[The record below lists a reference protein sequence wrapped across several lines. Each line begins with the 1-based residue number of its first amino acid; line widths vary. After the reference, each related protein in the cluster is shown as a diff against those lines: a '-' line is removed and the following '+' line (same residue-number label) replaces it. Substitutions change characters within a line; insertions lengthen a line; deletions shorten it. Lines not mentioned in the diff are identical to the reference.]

1 MPNYTTNYGLH
12 QWEPTDP
19 FLREDF
25 NGDFSII
32 DAALNRVEQQ
42 AGHALSVLEPVSYNV
57 YNLMLQNYYE
67 GKYTGYKKALLF
79 DGFLDSSG
87 IAEKSSTLIRS
98 SGVVYLNRYG
108 QGDITIPYTSD
119 YTAIN
124 DSGRAFPIQTP
135 ASSGYFTGWTVRTD
149 MLYGGN
155 PQEFTATITCTV
167 KINDAVAYQGQLPL
181 LCTVAGSTQKMTL
194 PTPLEV
200 GAGDRLEVH
209 LKSSTS
215 AVRLSC
221 QVGSLCGVLHFT
233 PAGGTSGSLVGH
245 DASLPAR
252 SRILAW
258 ARHSGGTVGITVLE
272 GDVEYP
278 MTRTGTA
285 AAQNLQNQA
294 CTESAFALDV
304 PPEGGVLAVRVEL
317 SLSSG
322 ENAAALYDYGVV
334 LL

>member
-79 DGFLDSSG
+79 DGFLDGSG
-87 IAEKSSTLIRS
+87 IAEKSSTLIRG
-98 SGVVYLNRYG
+98 SGAVYLNRYG
-108 QGDITIPYTSD
+108 QGDITIPYTSN
-119 YTAIN
+119 YI
-124 DSGRAFPIQTP
+124 SIYEGRAFPIQTP
-135 ASSGYFTGWTVRTD
+135 ASSGRLTGWTVRTD
-149 MLYGGN
+149 SLYGE
-155 PQEFTATITCTV
+155 EFTSSIACTV
-167 KINDAVAYQGQLPL
+167 KINDAVAYQGQISLR
-181 LCTVAGSTQKMTL
+181 CTVAGGDQKMTL

-200 GAGDRLEVH
+200 GTGDRLEVY
-209 LKSSTS
+209 LKSGTS
-215 AVRLSC
+215 QVRLSY
-221 QVGSLCGVLHFT
+221 QDDLTLCGILHFT
-233 PAGGTSGSLVGH
+233 PANGTSGSLVSH
-245 DASLPAR
+245 DTALPAR
-252 SRILAW
+252 NRILAW

-278 MTRTGTA
+278 MTRTGTTTT
-285 AAQNLQNQA
+285 QNLQNQA
-294 CTESAFALDV
+294 CTESAFALDA

-322 ENAAALYDYGVV
+322 ENAAQLYDYGV
-334 LL
+334 LLL